1 MAMHAIYFKVGV
13 TDTDWVSTW
22 DDWHIVPEKRPEIA
36 TPPLVENYLSIPG
49 LSGKLDLS
57 EILTGRP
64 VYEQREGTWNFIVMN
79 HDNEN
84 LYGEWQDRYSAI
96 LNAIH
101 GKRLKI
107 RLEDD
112 PEFEYEGRITVG
124 NWDSQNNGTYSKLP
138 ISYKCD
144 PFKKNIR
151 TGEYIL

>member
-64 VYEQREGTWNFIVMN
+64 VYEQREGTWNFFVETN
-79 HDNEN
+79 DNEN

-96 LNAIH
+96 LNTIH

-124 NWDSQNNGTYSKLP
+124 NWDSQNDGTGSKIP

-144 PFKKNIR
+144 PYKKNIH